1 MGAESG
7 DVQRELE
14 ALRARVREL
23 EATEQRLRD
32 VFETLELIVIALDL
46 DADITY
52 ANPFTERL
60 SGWTNEELQGKNW
73 FEQFRSGRGSF
84 VSRVRDGE
92 FPSHDQSTIIVRNGD
107 RHQVDWYNVPLRD
120 GSGAVTGILG
130 IGRDMTAERAAQRS
144 LEVAER
150 RMMDVLETVDLIA
163 GQVDLEGR
171 LTYVNEYLI
180 RLSGWTRDEL
190 IGRPYIEAFG
200 SGDDEFMKLVR
211 QGTFPPHDR
220 GAIVLRS
227 GERREIEW
235 ANVGLYNN
243 QGVLTGVVGIGRDV
257 TDQLRAEREAHQLV
271 AEHEALE
278 RVATAVARGLDS
290 DVVFR
295 MVAEEAGRL
304 VGSRRLHAAP
314 VRAGRA
320 GDDRRQLG
328 RRRRRRGAS
337 AGRAGA
343 DRCGARD
350 GGRADQRPSRAL
362 RRAGDRRPHPG
373 GRRGADPRHGQHLGH
388 AGRLAAGRGPADGGH
403 RAAAGRVRVAGR
415 HGGLE
420 RRRSHGAG
428 GVAQADHGG
437 RGRGPAAARAEPARR
452 CAAAVRVAV
461 AGAADDARPAPPRP
475 GRRGGR
481 SSAPPSR
488 S

>member
-120 GSGAVTGILG
+120 GTGAVTGILG

-200 SGDDEFMKLVR
+200 SGDQGFMELVR

-220 GAIVLRS
+220 GSIVLRS

-235 ANVGLYNN
+235 ANVGLYDD

-257 TDQLRAEREAHQLV
+257 TDQLRAEREAR
-271 AEHEALE
+271 E
-278 RVATAVARGLDS
+278 
-290 DVVFR
+290 
-295 MVAEEAGRL
+295 L
-304 VGSRRLHAAP
+304 VGSTRRWNGWRPPLPEAWTATWCSGWSQRRPAAWSGP
-314 VRAGRA
+314 TAARCS
-320 GDDRRQLG
+320 
-328 RRRRRRGAS
+328 AS
-337 AGRAGA
+337 
-343 DRCGARD
+343 
-350 GGRADQRPSRAL
+350 SRAS
-362 RRAGDRRPHPG
+362 RP
-373 GRRGADPRHGQHLGH
+373 
-388 AGRLAAGRGPADGGH
+388 
-403 RAAAGRVRVAGR
+403 
-415 HGGLE
+415 
-420 RRRSHGAG
+420 
-428 GVAQADHGG
+428 
-437 RGRGPAAARAEPARR
+437 
-452 CAAAVRVAV
+452 
-461 AGAADDARPAPPRP
+461 
-475 GRRGGR
+475 
-481 SSAPPSR
+481 
-488 S
+488 